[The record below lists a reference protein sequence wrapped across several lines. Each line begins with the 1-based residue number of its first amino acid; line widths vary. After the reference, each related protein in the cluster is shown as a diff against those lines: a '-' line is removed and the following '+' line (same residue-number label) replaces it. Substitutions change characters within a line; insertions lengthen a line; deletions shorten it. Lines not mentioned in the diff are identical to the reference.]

1 LWDCPTQ
8 WIDHRGFI
16 VAAGFSRVFGNEV
29 QRRASRSRRFHALL
43 LSISSQNRAVILA
56 HRIALRVIVLM
67 IVSPFARAGSATW
80 SATPMDGD
88 WFTAA
93 NWTPATVPNG
103 YSDTATFAV
112 SNLTNIVFSGFAII
126 GKLTFT
132 SGASPYFLTINPQRT
147 LAFSTGG
154 IINSSQINQTVF
166 VSADAGGE
174 SGMLVFKHAASAG
187 SQVTYITQ
195 GNFVFNLGNGG
206 LIIFENR
213 SSGSEANFINRAAT
227 AKSAFA
233 GRIIFTD
240 NANAGHSTITN
251 EGAAVDSAAGG
262 FTSFDDT
269 TGAGNALI
277 VTQGGTAPGGKG
289 GLLLFAGASNAGSA
303 TLVAND
309 ATNRGQSAVIQI
321 TENAQA
327 GSATFKIFGNAVL
340 TSTDILQPTAIG
352 SLEGDGAVVLANKY
366 PVRIG
371 GNSRS
376 TTFCGRIGDGPNV
389 TGEGG
394 SIIKIGNGT
403 LTLSGP
409 NTYRGTTTVSNGLLL
424 TTTEQGSATG
434 SGPIQV
440 DAGGLGGTSTLS
452 GPVTIGTG
460 SGAGAN
466 LAPGVNGPGLLTTLS
481 SLTFNADATYRCE
494 IDSDEI
500 ASDRAVANGVTI
512 HAGAVFSFI
521 ALGSSVLPSGTI
533 LTVIQ
538 NTATD
543 GIAGT
548 FDNLPDGGIIT
559 AGANTYQVNY
569 EGGDGNDLTLTVMP

>member
-1 LWDCPTQ
+1 
-8 WIDHRGFI
+8 
-16 VAAGFSRVFGNEV
+16 
-29 QRRASRSRRFHALL
+29 
-43 LSISSQNRAVILA
+43 
-56 HRIALRVIVLM
+56 
-67 IVSPFARAGSATW
+67 
-80 SATPMDGD
+80 
-88 WFTAA
+88 
-93 NWTPATVPNG
+93 
-103 YSDTATFAV
+103 
-112 SNLTNIVFSGFAII
+112 
-126 GKLTFT
+126 
-132 SGASPYFLTINPQRT
+132 
-147 LAFSTGG
+147 
-154 IINSSQINQTVF
+154 
-166 VSADAGGE
+166 
-174 SGMLVFKHAASAG
+174 MLVFKHAASAG

-309 ATNRGQSAVIQI
+309 ATNRGHSAVIQI

-376 TTFCGRIGDGPNV
+376 TTFSGRIGDGPNV

-494 IDSDEI
+494 VDSDEI